1 MNRFVK
7 KDKLLR
13 EWTVSLGFYNPWT
26 ESDTFINYFRAVK
39 PGGGSWDSSVINE
52 DVPLD
57 DDSDGNENGKK

>member
-1 MNRFVK
+1 M
-7 KDKLLR
+7 
-13 EWTVSLGFYNPWT
+13 
-26 ESDTFINYFRAVK
+26 